1 MAHSLDL
8 LVITKMIDFITEYN
22 DPKSS
27 PDNYKLDFKIHIILK
42 FAGENTSYAG
52 KITRNSLCLKLVSIE
67 SSKYFTKQCIHVLA
81 NKDLL

>member
-42 FAGENTSYAG
+42 FAGENTSDAG
-52 KITRNSLCLKLVSIE
+52 K
-67 SSKYFTKQCIHVLA
+67 
-81 NKDLL
+81 